1 MKAYILII
9 LFAGLFGILSEI
21 SFKKGYKKI
30 GIFNLIVSLFSLCFL
45 AGVRD
50 LTVGTDIYYY
60 FYQIFYDFTHTEIGI
75 LAEFANTGVDI
86 GFILLIYIGKIFN
99 NVNIS
104 MFIVEFAVLAPI
116 YIFAYR
122 NRKKYSITF
131 IILIYCLTMYVR
143 SFNLMRQS
151 IAISLLILSMDYFK
165 DRNIKKSLICF
176 ILAVLMHKTAII
188 GLIIYVIIYIRNT
201 KGEIK
206 LKNIIMIYIIFILSI
221 LILEPFLVF
230 VGSKYVRYLNNS
242 IENNAFSILRLLKKM
257 IWIFIAGISYYIS
270 RRQKNE
276 EIKNE
281 LFVAFNIF
289 VIDFLIALI
298 SIKAQGLR
306 KSYILFYNICIYI
319 NMY

>member
-9 LFAGLFGILSEI
+9 LFAGFFGILSEI
-21 SFKKGYKKI
+21 SFKKGYKKL
-30 GIFNLIVSLFSLCFL
+30 GIFNLLISLFSLCFL

-50 LTVGTDIYYY
+50 LKVGTDIHYY

-75 LAEFANTGVDI
+75 IEEFSRTGVDI
-86 GFILLIYIGKIFN
+86 GFILLVYIGKIFN

-165 DRNIKKSLICF
+165 DRNMNKSIICF
-176 ILAVLMHKTAII
+176 ILAAFMHKTAIV
-188 GLIIYVIIYIRNT
+188 GLIIYFIIYIRNT
-201 KGEIK
+201 KSEIK
-206 LKNIIMIYIIFILSI
+206 LKNIIIIYIVFILSI
-221 LILEPFLVF
+221 LILEPFLLF
-230 VGSKYVRYLNNS
+230 VGSKYARYLNNS

-270 RRQKNE
+270 RKQKKQ

-289 VIDFLIALI
+289 IIDFFIALI
-298 SIKAQGLR
+298 SIKAPGLR
-306 KSYILFYNICIYI
+306 KSYRLFYDICIYI

>member
-9 LFAGLFGILSEI
+9 LSAGLFGILSEI
-21 SFKKGYKKI
+21 SFKKGHKKL
-30 GIFNLIVSLFSLCFL
+30 GIFNLLISLFSLCFL

-75 LAEFANTGVDI
+75 IEEFARTGVDI
-86 GFILLIYIGKIFN
+86 GFIILVYIGKIFN
-99 NVNIS
+99 NVNIA
-104 MFIVEFAVLAPI
+104 MFIVEFAVLTPI

-176 ILAVLMHKTAII
+176 IFEVLMHKTAII

-206 LKNIIMIYIIFILSI
+206 LKNIVMIYIVFILSI
-221 LILEPFLVF
+221 IVLEPFLVLT
-230 VGSKYVRYLNNS
+230 GSKYIRYLNSS
-242 IENNAFSILRLLKKM
+242 IENNTFSILRLLKKM

-289 VIDFLIALI
+289 IIDFFIALI
-298 SIKAQGLR
+298 SIKAPGLR
-306 KSYILFYNICIYI
+306 KSYILFHNICIYI

>member
-9 LFAGLFGILSEI
+9 LSAGLFGILSEI
-21 SFKKGYKKI
+21 SFKKGHKKL
-30 GIFNLIVSLFSLCFL
+30 GIFNLLISLFSLCFL

-86 GFILLIYIGKIFN
+86 GFILLVYIGKIFN

-206 LKNIIMIYIIFILSI
+206 LKNIVMIYIVFILSI
-221 LILEPFLVF
+221 LILEPFLVLT
-230 VGSKYVRYLNNS
+230 GSKYIRYLNSS
-242 IENNAFSILRLLKKM
+242 IENNTFSILRLLKKM

-289 VIDFLIALI
+289 MIDFFIALI
-298 SIKAQGLR
+298 SIKAPGLR
-306 KSYILFYNICIYI
+306 KSYILFHNICIYI
-319 NMY
+319 NLY

>member
-221 LILEPFLVF
+221 LILEPFLLF

>member
-21 SFKKGYKKI
+21 SFKKGYKKL

-221 LILEPFLVF
+221 LILEPFLLF

>member
-21 SFKKGYKKI
+21 SFKKGYKKL
-30 GIFNLIVSLFSLCFL
+30 GIFNLIISLFSLCFL

-86 GFILLIYIGKIFN
+86 GFIVLVYIGKIFN
-99 NVNIS
+99 NVSIS
-104 MFIVEFAVLAPI
+104 MFIVELAVLAPI

-176 ILAVLMHKTAII
+176 ILATLMHKTAII

-206 LKNIIMIYIIFILSI
+206 LKNIIMIYIVCII
-221 LILEPFLVF
+221 LIIVLEPFLVLI
-230 VGSKYVRYLNNS
+230 GSKYVRYLNKLIDNNS
-242 IENNAFSILRLLKKM
+242 FSILRLAKKM

-289 VIDFLIALI
+289 IIDFLIALI
-298 SIKAQGLR
+298 AIKAPGLR